1 MRLCLMCNTVF
12 MKRYLP
18 DEPASAVFAS
28 VMAACLRAPLVITL
42 QGEIGAG
49 KTTLV
54 RAMLRALGITTAVK
68 SPTFSLIESY
78 TCTDFEVHH
87 LDLYRIVEEAELDYI
102 GFDECFTPCAVCC
115 IEWPERALTR
125 LSNVDVACHLDF
137 QAEGRV
143 FEIIPK
149 TPAGVAFVRQLE
161 EYA

>member
-1 MRLCLMCNTVF
+1 MRLSSKYDTVL
-12 MKRYLP
+12 MKRYLS
-18 DEPASAVFAS
+18 DESASAVFAKA
-28 VMAACLRAPLVITL
+28 MAACLRAPLVITF

-78 TCTDFEVHH
+78 TCTHFEVHH
-87 LDLYRIVEEAELDYI
+87 LDLYRIVDEGELDYI
-102 GFDECFTPCAVCC
+102 GFDTCFTPCAVCC

-125 LSNVDVACHLDF
+125 LSNVDVVCHLDF

-143 FEIIPK
+143 FELIPK